1 MGPLE
6 FLNNRTLTKSKM
18 KLFCILACS
27 VAAAPNRRNR
37 RQYSGATNTGAA
49 STSSDQVP
57 PWVNPNGEYQQPPVD
72 SQVAPWVNT
81 NEAPQVQPWVNPNGE
96 YQVPSVDNQVAP
108 WVNPNGEYQV
118 PSGTDQVA
126 PWVNSNEAAQV

>member
-57 PWVNPNGEYQQPPVD
+57 PWVNPNEEPQVQPWVNPKGEYQVPPVNN
-72 SQVAPWVNT
+72 QVAPWVNP
-81 NEAPQVQPWVNPNGE
+81 NEQPQVQPWVNPNASQASSDGTTT
-96 YQVPSVDNQVAP
+96 
-108 WVNPNGEYQV
+108 
-118 PSGTDQVA
+118 SGGYGRK
-126 PWVNSNEAAQV
+126 